1 MPQTHEGEWSYLH
14 AFLTLSLHG
23 GEWSASHHREK
34 SVVPI
39 RQEARRA
46 QNQSG
51 CGDEEK
57 MSLPLLRT
65 ESRSLIP

>member
-1 MPQTHEGEWSYLH
+1 
-14 AFLTLSLHG
+14 
-23 GEWSASHHREK
+23 
-34 SVVPI
+34 VVPI